1 MVGEEQAQR
10 WLALLVAVLT
20 LMVMLESHRLH
31 KLEFAER
38 QRDRRRGGQPWATA
52 ADGSGALVN

>member
-1 MVGEEQAQR
+1 MVTEEQAQR

-20 LMVMLESHRLH
+20 LLIMLESHRLH

-38 QRDRRRGGQPWATA
+38 QHDRRRRGQWAAPTDA
-52 ADGSGALVN
+52 SGALLN